1 LDFVWRFSDSANTEI
16 GQTVTH
22 VFANSGTHTVS
33 LTLGNR
39 SGLTGFCA
47 ETVTAYRTEPP
58 TALWKISSTAP
69 EAENLWRVG
78 EPIDF
83 DASSSSAIAG
93 RIVEYAWDWDSDGV
107 FDEVVAYPI
116 KQHIFS
122 SAGSH
127 TVTLRISDDR
137 GGMDAMTETI
147 SIFSKEVAT
156 GIHDYCQALAFSPD
170 GGMLATGGYIDK
182 ILIRSARTGTL
193 IRTLTGHTSG
203 GILSVSFSSK
213 GSYLA
218 SGMADGTIRL
228 WNAATGT
235 LLHTITGH
243 PNGAVNSLSFSPD
256 GALLASGSSDDTIK
270 LWNVSSGQ
278 MLRTLSGHTDRVMSV
293 AFSPDG
299 KTLASGS
306 NDKTIKLWDVSSG
319 EVLRTLSAY
328 GVWSVAFSPDGETLA
343 SGSHDKTIKLW
354 DAFSGTLIRTLTGH
368 TGYVHSVAFSPDGE
382 ALASGSGDGTIRLWD
397 ASSGTLIHTL
407 IGRTDD
413 VHTVAVSPDGEM
425 LASGTFGDTIFLW
438 EVAAILHPNDVP
450 VASFAWHALSSNGAR
465 LAVEPRKGG
474 RIVFDASA
482 SSDADGEIV
491 EYAWDW
497 GSDGSYE
504 FATSDPVAE
513 YSFASAGSHRVTLR
527 VTDDVGAMDTV
538 SRTITIQEDQ
548 PPSAAFGFTPLS
560 PSIMD
565 TAQFTDSSTDEDGQI
580 TTWHWDFGDGSTS
593 TERHPVHQYATKGT
607 FAVSLTVTDDDGLTA
622 YVDRDLEIVNLP
634 PEGTYAWGVVEE
646 EGMRL
651 MVEPRVGKPLRFD
664 ASTSAD
670 SDGEIVE
677 YAWDWDGDGSY
688 DETTTEPV
696 TDHWFD
702 DEGVHDI
709 TLRVTDDDGGAGTY
723 AEAVTILAAQQI
735 VEPDGVWALVV
746 GVSDYTDVNDLTYA
760 RSDAEAFARW
770 LIDAGVSVDS
780 ITLLLDEAGELED
793 LGLQYDTATLSR
805 FRAGLGWLRKQA
817 KPDDLVFVYFAGHGY
832 QGEDD
837 DGDEADGVDEFLV
850 LHDTMRSAVEET
862 ALRDDEFGA
871 FLDRVGS
878 DHVMVVFDSC
888 HSGGQ
893 SRSLSSGSRPL
904 GDTFDLFNDFSLE
917 GKLILAA
924 AREDQEALEHEGLGH
939 GLFTHFLL
947 QGLKGDADLDSDYRI
962 TAEELHAY
970 VSTEVE
976 RYAWE
981 VRGREQTPEM
991 TGRGEVGIVVSRT
1004 NRPPEASFNVQ
1015 PEIPYAHGKTCFED
1029 ASIDDT
1035 EIVSWQWAF
1044 GDGATSTD
1052 RQPTHTY
1059 DETGSY
1065 TITLTVTD
1073 DEGETSTSE
1082 QEIVIAPPGEVTT
1095 VAGDTI
1101 IISLGT
1107 ANGVEVGDRFE
1118 VVRVLLLSS
1127 GQTIE
1132 EHKATI
1138 AVIEILD
1145 ADRSACRVI
1154 NPKQPIQ
1161 AGDMI
1166 HLVTHENDVGS

>member
-1 LDFVWRFSDSANTEI
+1 MRSV
-16 GQTVTH
+16 
-22 VFANSGTHTVS
+22 
-33 LTLGNR
+33 TLGLVLSIVFIALAATSLPGSARCAFQWTPEEPVYGEAVVLYIDVGDCSFAPQAVQISTVDGELVAEIELIYSRLAGFDGAYHYSATYVFETPGDYYIRGFGRSIWGSPGTVPGRVLTVGLPQEAVPEVVAVSNR
-39 SGLTGFCA
+39 PPVAAFLLRKASPTVHTGDS
-47 ETVTAYRTEPP
+47 
-58 TALWKISSTAP
+58 LQ
-69 EAENLWRVG
+69 
-78 EPIDF
+78 F
-83 DASSSSAIAG
+83 DASGSSDPDGRIVRYTWSFGDGSSGSGATVAHTYTSQGTYTVRLTVRDDEGAEDQTSRTVTISNRPPWANFSFSPTDPVEGAVRFDASASSDPDGTIEGYEWDFGDGSTGSGIVATHTYTEAGTYMVTLTVTDNDGDEMSGSKVVSVQEGNESPIAHFTWMPVDDSG
-93 RIVEYAWDWDSDGV
+93 TRLMVEARVGKPVQFDASASSDSDGDIVEYAWDWDSDG
-107 FDEVVAYPI
+107 
-116 KQHIFS
+116 
-122 SAGSH
+122 
-127 TVTLRISDDR
+127 T
-137 GGMDAMTETI
+137 
-147 SIFSKEVAT
+147 
-156 GIHDYCQALAFSPD
+156 
-170 GGMLATGGYIDK
+170 
-182 ILIRSARTGTL
+182 
-193 IRTLTGHTSG
+193 
-203 GILSVSFSSK
+203 
-213 GSYLA
+213 
-218 SGMADGTIRL
+218 
-228 WNAATGT
+228 
-235 LLHTITGH
+235 
-243 PNGAVNSLSFSPD
+243 
-256 GALLASGSSDDTIK
+256 
-270 LWNVSSGQ
+270 
-278 MLRTLSGHTDRVMSV
+278 
-293 AFSPDG
+293 
-299 KTLASGS
+299 
-306 NDKTIKLWDVSSG
+306 
-319 EVLRTLSAY
+319 
-328 GVWSVAFSPDGETLA
+328 
-343 SGSHDKTIKLW
+343 
-354 DAFSGTLIRTLTGH
+354 
-368 TGYVHSVAFSPDGE
+368 
-382 ALASGSGDGTIRLWD
+382 
-397 ASSGTLIHTL
+397 
-407 IGRTDD
+407 
-413 VHTVAVSPDGEM
+413 
-425 LASGTFGDTIFLW
+425 
-438 EVAAILHPNDVP
+438 
-450 VASFAWHALSSNGAR
+450 
-465 LAVEPRKGG
+465 
-474 RIVFDASA
+474 
-482 SSDADGEIV
+482 
-491 EYAWDW
+491 
-497 GSDGSYE
+497 
-504 FATSDPVAE
+504 
-513 YSFASAGSHRVTLR
+513 
-527 VTDDVGAMDTV
+527 
-538 SRTITIQEDQ
+538 
-548 PPSAAFGFTPLS
+548 
-560 PSIMD
+560 
-565 TAQFTDSSTDEDGQI
+565 
-580 TTWHWDFGDGSTS
+580 
-593 TERHPVHQYATKGT
+593 
-607 FAVSLTVTDDDGLTA
+607 
-622 YVDRDLEIVNLP
+622 
-634 PEGTYAWGVVEE
+634 
-646 EGMRL
+646 
-651 MVEPRVGKPLRFD
+651 
-664 ASTSAD
+664 
-670 SDGEIVE
+670 
-677 YAWDWDGDGSY
+677 Y

-696 TDHWFD
+696 TDHWFE
-702 DEGVHDI
+702 DEGVRDV

-723 AEAVTILAAQQI
+723 AESVTIAATPQI
-735 VEPDGVWALVV
+735 VEPDGVLALVV

-770 LIDAGVSVDS
+770 LIDAGVSADS

-1145 ADRSACRVI
+1145 ADRSACQVT
-1154 NPKQPIQ
+1154 NLKQPIQ
-1161 AGDMI
+1161 PGDSI
-1166 HLVTHENDVGS
+1166 QCDD